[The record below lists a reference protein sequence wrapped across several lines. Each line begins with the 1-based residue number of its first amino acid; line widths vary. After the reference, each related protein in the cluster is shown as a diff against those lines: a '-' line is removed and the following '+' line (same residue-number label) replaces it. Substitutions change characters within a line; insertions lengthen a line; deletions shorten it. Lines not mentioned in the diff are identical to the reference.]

1 MLINEIEDVNIE
13 EFKETF
19 KKKFSSLCEKSPL
32 LLSYKT
38 MGDTVV
44 VIDKS
49 YNESL
54 ETKYDLDYMYDVK
67 LNINKIKDDL
77 ETRYPIVNLS
87 YEQPISDD
95 KAHKLLQEG
104 HSLDEIIDMNETIE
118 IPKYKIIKF
127 LNSSNELILE
137 DKESGKLGL
146 YGSKVPIIHI
156 VESVHS
162 NDYDVEEIFK
172 HKIYFKKELRKVNQ

>member
-67 LNINKIKDDL
+67 LNIKKIKDDL

-118 IPKYKIIKF
+118 IPKYK
-127 LNSSNELILE
+127 
-137 DKESGKLGL
+137 
-146 YGSKVPIIHI
+146 
-156 VESVHS
+156 SVHS